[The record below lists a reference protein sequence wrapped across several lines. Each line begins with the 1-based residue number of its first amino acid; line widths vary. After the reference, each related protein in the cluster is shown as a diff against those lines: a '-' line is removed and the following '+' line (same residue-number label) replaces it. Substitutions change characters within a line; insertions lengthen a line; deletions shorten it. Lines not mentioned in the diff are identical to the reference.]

1 MALKEFW
8 FVWSFNGRNRVVV
21 VKAATPRDAR
31 ENLIAR
37 GYNIVSGPYDSKA
50 DAEKHIGSDEE
61 ETTWWFVISYLAD
74 EGETRTDV
82 RSVTSKQLSKWK
94 WAINEGS
101 ARRYLESYG
110 YTVVSGP
117 YGSEAEARA
126 HAAGKRAVD
135 IAHGWTDEQIE
146 ALKKRFKSEYG
157 KARRE
162 MSGKVK
168 AMLAEYDEKNEEWKK
183 LLASG
188 KVTREE
194 YDAWLKGQAA
204 QKRYVQDIADI
215 LATDARHAD
224 ELAMDA
230 INDVI
235 PYVYAE
241 NANRAAFDIEKG
253 IGYDTHSFDLY
264 DQSTVRRLI
273 RDQPEL
279 LPPIPEA
286 RLDKRKDKRWNKQ
299 KFSSAITQAILQG
312 DSIPQATE
320 RLMRVM
326 HMDESSA
333 VRAART
339 AITGAENAGR
349 VDSFRR
355 AKRIGIDLEQQ
366 WMATLDM
373 RTRHSHRQLDGQHVP
388 VGEKFKVD
396 GVELE
401 FPADPTAPPEYV
413 YNCRCTLVAWFEGI
427 DMEDPDRLSRLP
439 DGMSYDDWKNQKL
452 RQTEERARK
461 SQEEKEERIKA
472 LRDEIAGLEDEIK
485 RVEPS
490 ATSDPSWSEKRVKE
504 AQKMVDEAR
513 AEMEQ
518 YAWAADLD
526 KAAVEAENKRLYD
539 QADEI
544 GEIQNR
550 VLSLRGYENREEK
563 MRLQAR
569 IDEWY
574 AALDESDRQYDGI
587 RAYERTKN
595 RYDSALEYLE
605 RTKSRRDTAFS
616 SKAEAQEKLQGL
628 VLRRNRAYGE
638 ISSLQS
644 FAPQVRE
651 KLGDE
656 YADAMERIVVAAEQR
671 HPDIAAAYRRFSS
684 ELKVVDSELRDGA
697 FYRSSDRGIHLHA
710 ANASRG
716 SGGYSH
722 QTPYQVVFHE
732 FGHLIDH
739 VSGASWTYQS
749 NLGELDSVIKKDWNA
764 FRNASSR
771 GSGLR
776 RAADKNQHTIDML
789 LGEGARSN
797 KRKYGNI
804 SDIIEGCTKVS
815 YPLGIGHGASYHRRS
830 GATAREFFAEVFDA
844 AMANEESYEQ
854 MKRVF
859 PNAVAMVEDIAKE
872 ITA

>member
-8 FVWSFNGRNRVVV
+8 FVWTFNGRNKVVV
-21 VKAATPRDAR
+21 VRAMSARDAR
-31 ENLIAR
+31 DNLIAR

-50 DAEKHIGSDEE
+50 EAERHIGSDEE
-61 ETTWWFVISYLAD
+61 ETTWWFVISHLVD
-74 EGETRTDV
+74 EGETKTDV

-126 HAAGKRAVD
+126 HAAGKRTVD

-162 MSGKVK
+162 MRGKIK
-168 AMLAEYDEKNEEWKK
+168 AMLAEYDEKNEEWKA

-188 KVTREE
+188 KVTQKE

-312 DSIPQATE
+312 DSIPQASE
-320 RLMRVM
+320 RLMRVLK
-326 HMDESSA
+326 MDEDSA

-427 DMEDPDRLSRLP
+427 DIEDPERLSRLP
-439 DGMSYDDWKNQKL
+439 DGMSYDDWKNQKQ
-452 RQTEERARK
+452 RQMEERARA
-461 SQEEKEERIKA
+461 EAEKK
-472 LRDEIAGLEDEIK
+472 
-485 RVEPS
+485 S
-490 ATSDPSWSEKRVKE
+490 ATIEELQKKIDELE
-504 AQKMVDEAR
+504 AEVRSISSPAHVFVPTDKQIRDSKKSMEEAER
-513 AEMEQ
+513 SMQE

-526 KAAVEAENKRLYD
+526 KDAVQAENRRLYD
-539 QADEI
+539 QYDEMEQKLQEARRLRRSGDR
-544 GEIQNR
+544 GEEYQ
-550 VLSLRGYENREEK
+550 
-563 MRLQAR
+563 RLKAEY
-569 IDEWY
+569 DEW
-574 AALDESDRQYDGI
+574 LEKRGESDRQLDGI
-587 RAYERTKN
+587 TSYERRK
-595 RYDSALEYLE
+595 REYESRKQWYEGLVHDKE
-605 RTKSRRDTAFS
+605 TGLAKQAELIARRDDAI
-616 SKAEAQEKLQGL
+616 
-628 VLRRNRAYGE
+628 LRRNRAYGE
-638 ISSLQS
+638 LSAIQP
-644 FAPQVRE
+644 FAPKVRDVV
-651 KLGDE
+651 GDDF
-656 YADAMERIVVAAEQR
+656 ADAMERKIAEAEAR
-671 HPDIAAAYRRFSS
+671 HPEIAAAYRRFSS
-684 ELKVVDSELRDGA
+684 QLTVIESDLRDGA
-697 FYRSSDRGIHLHA
+697 FYRSSDRGIHF
-710 ANASRG
+710 NAREDMRG
-716 SGGYSH
+716 SNLDAPLE
-722 QTPYQVVFHE
+722 TAFHE
-732 FGHLIDH
+732 FGHMIDH
-739 VSGASWTYQS
+739 ISGHGYTYQS
-749 NLGELDSVIKKDWNA
+749 SMNALNDAIKKDWNA
-764 FRNASSR
+764 FRNANSR
-771 GSGLR
+771 GTGLR
-776 RAADKNQHTIDML
+776 RAAEKNQHVIDMIR
-789 LGEGARSN
+789 GEGAR
-797 KRKYGNI
+797 RKLREYGNL
-804 SDIIEGCTKVS
+804 SDIVEGCTGTS
-815 YPLGIGHGASYHRRS
+815 YPFGAGHGASYHRRTD
-830 GATAREFFAEVFDA
+830 ATAREFIAEVFDSS
-844 AMANEESYEQ
+844 MTNEESYQQ

-859 PNAVAMVEDIAKE
+859 PNAVAMAEDIARE
-872 ITA
+872 ITR